1 MKHISRKESKVS
13 EIVEHMSKECLT
25 PEEQLAIDITYNY
38 AGIGGITTHVCIL
51 TETVK
56 AMSVAK
62 IDPELIL
69 GVVIR
74 NIKTLNYVGKYFS
87 GGNDAGPILINN
99 TTVKAVKESRG
110 VDLLYLHYPALS
122 LLEAVSREGGV
133 RIGDQPYAVTEF
145 LTVYRCMLAMV
156 YDLTEAIEQAPIY
169 ADQMNDFQE
178 SESTNMDVARN
189 LTDAI
194 FKEARGK

>member
-1 MKHISRKESKVS
+1 MKHITRNESKVS
-13 EIVEHMSKECLT
+13 EIVERMSKEELT
-25 PEEQLAIDITYNY
+25 REEQEAIDITYNY
-38 AGIGGITTHVCIL
+38 AGIGGITTHVCLL

-56 AMSVAK
+56 TMSVSN

-87 GGNDAGPILINN
+87 GGQHTKAILINN

-133 RIGDQPYAVTEF
+133 MIGDQPYAVTEF

-156 YDLTEAIEQAPIY
+156 YDLTEEIEQ
-169 ADQMNDFQE
+169 QLLEVSNH
-178 SESTNMDVARN
+178 
-189 LTDAI
+189 
-194 FKEARGK
+194 G

>member
-1 MKHISRKESKVS
+1 MKHISRNESKVS
-13 EIVEHMSKECLT
+13 EIVECMSKEQLM
-25 PEEQLAIDITYNY
+25 PEEQEAIDITYNY
-38 AGIGGITTHVCIL
+38 AGIGGITTQVCIL

-56 AMSVAK
+56 TMSVSK
-62 IDPELIL
+62 IDPEVIL

-74 NIKTLNYVGKYFS
+74 NIKTLNYIGKYFS
-87 GGNDAGPILINN
+87 GGGDIKTILLNN

-110 VDLLYLHYPALS
+110 ADLLYLHYPALS

-156 YDLTEAIEQAPIY
+156 YDLTEDIENTPIY
-169 ADQMNDFQE
+169 ADQLNDF
-178 SESTNMDVARN
+178 TTTGGM
-189 LTDAI
+189 
-194 FKEARGK
+194 